1 VRARIGLLMSQP
13 DIPQAR
19 YGRERAC
26 PQCGTR
32 VAQKATTCFFCG
44 AALNEVPRRRLRV
57 PWADLLL
64 FAVIGTVVAIW
75 WLRPPSAPAGGGV
88 AQVARLGVVQVPEKI
103 VPTPDVLAMD
113 EIAPATVTPTPTSAP
128 SDTPQPTP
136 TLLAE
141 PIRHK
146 VVKGDTIAAIAKQY
160 NAVAKDIIQAN
171 SLSADGKL
179 SIGKELIIPVAGPM
193 GGPGPTATPSKDTL
207 VYTVQS
213 GDTISG
219 IAQRFGSQID
229 WILQANKMKGT
240 EFLRIG
246 QPLTV
251 PRTPA
256 TPTPAPTVEVI
267 PVTPSPTPVPGLR
280 APALLTPADGAVL
293 TGQDHVLLS
302 WTSVGI
308 LQPDQWYVVT
318 LKKNES
324 NTAAVTWW
332 TKGTTWLLG
341 PEHRGTTQAGVDFTW
356 RVQVRAGSS
365 EQPGD
370 AASPASADRRFTW
383 R

>member
-1 VRARIGLLMSQP
+1 MSQP

-44 AALNEVPRRRLRV
+44 AALSEMPRRRFSV

-64 FAVIGTVVAIW
+64 FAVIGAVVAFW
-75 WLRPPSAPAGGGV
+75 WLRPPAIPEVPQLAQTARQATLQAP
-88 AQVARLGVVQVPEKI
+88 QDT
-103 VPTPDVLAMD
+103 VPTPDALAMED
-113 EIAPATVTPTPTSAP
+113 RAPATAPPSPTSVP
-128 SDTPQPTP
+128 SATPQPTP
-136 TLLAE
+136 TLLAA

-146 VVKGDTIAAIAKQY
+146 VVKGDTVAAIAKKY
-160 NAVAKDIIQAN
+160 NAVAKDVIQAN
-171 SLSADGKL
+171 GLSADDKL

-193 GGPGPTATPSKDTL
+193 GGPGPTTTPSKDTL

-251 PRTPA
+251 PRMPA
-256 TPTPAPTVEVI
+256 TPIPTPTAEVI

-280 APALLTPADGAVL
+280 SPALLTPADGAVL
-293 TGQDHVLLS
+293 TGQDSVLLN

-308 LQPDQWYVVT
+308 LKPDQWYMVT

-324 NTAAVTWW
+324 ATPAVTWW
-332 TKGTTWLLG
+332 TKGTTWRLG
-341 PEHRGTTQAGVDFTW
+341 PEYRGTTQAGVDYTW
-356 RVQVRAGSS
+356 RVQVRAGSA
-365 EQPGD
+365 EEPGD
-370 AASPASADRRFTW
+370 AASPASVERRFTW

>member
-1 VRARIGLLMSQP
+1 MSQP
-13 DIPQAR
+13 DTAQAR

-44 AALNEVPRRRLRV
+44 AVLNEMPRRRFSV
-57 PWADLLL
+57 PWADLFL
-64 FAVIGTVVAIW
+64 FAAIGAVVAFW

-88 AQVARLGVVQVPEKI
+88 AQLARQDAVQTPEKTA
-103 VPTPDVLAMD
+103 PTPDLLAMEVD
-113 EIAPATVTPTPTSAP
+113 LPATVTPMPTPAP
-128 SDTPQPTP
+128 SATLQPSP

-141 PIRHK
+141 PIRHT
-146 VVKGDTIAAIAKQY
+146 VVKGDTVDAIAKRY
-160 NAVAKDIIQAN
+160 GADTKDIIQAN
-171 SLSADGKL
+171 SLSADGRL

-219 IAQRFGSQID
+219 IAQRLGSQID
-229 WILQANKMKGT
+229 WILQANKLKGT
-240 EFLRIG
+240 EVLRIG

-251 PRTPA
+251 PRAPA

-267 PVTPSPTPVPGLR
+267 PVTPSPTPVPDLK

-293 TGQDHVLLS
+293 TGQDSVLLN

-308 LQPDQWYVVT
+308 LKPDQWYVVT

-324 NTAAVTWW
+324 NEAAVTWW
-332 TKGTTWLLG
+332 TKGTTWRLG
-341 PEHRGTTQAGVDFTW
+341 PEHRGATQAGVDFTW
-356 RVQVRAGSS
+356 RVQVRAGSA

-370 AASPASADRRFTW
+370 AASPASAERRFTW